1 MFSITIS
8 LDLKR
13 VVRGLLGS
21 VLLDRKE
28 ALAQRGRSA
37 QWARLAR
44 LEARL
49 DQQVR
54 LGQMARLVLRDRP
67 AV

>member
-1 MFSITIS
+1 M
-8 LDLKR
+8 
-13 VVRGLLGS
+13 VRGLLGS

-44 LEARL
+44 LEVRL
-49 DQQVR
+49 DQQVQ
-54 LGQMARLVLRDRP
+54 LGQMVRLVLRDRP